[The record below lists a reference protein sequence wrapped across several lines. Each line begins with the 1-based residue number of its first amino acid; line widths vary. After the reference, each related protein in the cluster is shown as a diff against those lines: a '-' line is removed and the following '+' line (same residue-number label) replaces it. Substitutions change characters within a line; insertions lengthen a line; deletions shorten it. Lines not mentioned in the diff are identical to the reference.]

1 MDCSARRISAKQFV
15 KRRQTVSGVA
25 LLTALGLLF
34 IFSMLGVAYVGYA
47 TNTLDR
53 AQYDARLVRARH
65 VARGGIEAAI
75 GKIQSALL
83 VEAASSPLSRRDG
96 DVATTASGNVAD
108 VLSVPLEY
116 ESPLYQFDREAPEK
130 FSPAT
135 DRRWAT
141 KVTVTDESGK
151 VNLNCAPPRVLQA
164 ILGVDGDTARKIRSS
179 LPLPEAAAATGQS
192 WLTSMDDLV
201 TRGLMPPVAYDAV
214 PKHLVTVYTVA
225 DPARPV
231 EFLNVNAAPPRVLA
245 AILDVTFETAQ
256 QAAQKRPFNSLAD
269 LSAAAGKD
277 PMTFNIKPASDAPGA
292 LPRELSLRSRC
303 FRIKSQAELM
313 VRRADGSEESTL
325 RSRAEAVV
333 IFGEGGAVQITYS
346 SEAPQRD
353 GAG

>member
-1 MDCSARRISAKQFV
+1 MGCSARRISAKQFV
-15 KRRQTVSGVA
+15 KQRQTVSGVA

-34 IFSMLGVAYVGYA
+34 IFSMLGVAYVGYS

-53 AQYDARLVRARH
+53 SQYDARLVRSRH

-75 GKIQSALL
+75 GKIQSVL
-83 VEAASSPLSRRDG
+83 P
-96 DVATTASGNVAD
+96 SGNVAD
-108 VLSVPLEY
+108 VLSAPFEY

-135 DRRWAT
+135 ERRWVT

-179 LPLPEAAAATGQS
+179 LPLPEGAAAAAGQS

-201 TRGLMPPVAYDAV
+201 TRGLMSPAAYDAV

-245 AILDVTFETAQ
+245 AILDVTFEAAQ
-256 QAAQKRPFNSLAD
+256 QAAQKRPFSSLAD

-303 FRIKSQAELM
+303 FRIESQAELM
-313 VRRADGSEESTL
+313 VRMADGSEESTL
-325 RSRAEAVV
+325 GSRAEAVV
-333 IFGEGGAVQITYS
+333 VFGEGGAVQITYS
-346 SEAPQRD
+346 SEAPQRE
-353 GAG
+353 GAGKA

>member
-1 MDCSARRISAKQFV
+1 
-15 KRRQTVSGVA
+15 
-25 LLTALGLLF
+25 
-34 IFSMLGVAYVGYA
+34 
-47 TNTLDR
+47 
-53 AQYDARLVRARH
+53 

-75 GKIQSALL
+75 GKIQSAL
-83 VEAASSPLSRRDG
+83 P
-96 DVATTASGNVAD
+96 SGNVAD
-108 VLSVPLEY
+108 VLSAPLEY
-116 ESPLYQFDREAPEK
+116 ESPLYQFDREPPEK

-135 DRRWAT
+135 ERRWVT

-151 VNLNCAPPRVLQA
+151 VNLNCAPTRVLQA

-179 LPLPEAAAATGQS
+179 LPLPEAAAAAGQS

-201 TRGLMPPVAYDAV
+201 TRGLMSPAAYEAV

-245 AILDVTFETAQ
+245 AILDVTFEAAQ
-256 QAAQKRPFNSLAD
+256 QAAQKKPFNSLAD

-303 FRIKSQAELM
+303 FRIESQAELM
-313 VRRADGSEESTL
+313 FRRADGSEESTL

-333 IFGEGGAVQITYS
+333 VFGEGGAVQITYS

-353 GAG
+353 GAGKA